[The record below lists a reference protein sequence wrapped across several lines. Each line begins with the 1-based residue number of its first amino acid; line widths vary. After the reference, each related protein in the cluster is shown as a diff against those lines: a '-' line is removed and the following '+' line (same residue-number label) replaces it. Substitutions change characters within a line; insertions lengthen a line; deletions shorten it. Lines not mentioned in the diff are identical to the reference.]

1 MVFTMILRLQ
11 HLRPDGELDTYHLK
25 SGRRYTIGRGS
36 TCEVRILDL
45 KLSRQHCAIEYTTG
59 EWRAFDLGSTNG
71 CKIDGDHIAGS
82 AILQQGTRIDMGQ
95 TTLTVHRI
103 LDEDEVGEDDASPA
117 APVVE
122 EPVTKATVRPQTAAI
137 PKALSPSSALE
148 ARKPVPAAPQQPP
161 VIAPGD
167 DEATL
172 AIGTIPTV
180 PAVLGTSRT
189 AAISAKP
196 TATVTAAQ
204 ASAPATPPPAAA
216 SAPAAT
222 PSPAAVSPATPTPAA
237 AASAPAGDE
246 ARTFH
251 ITVLGR
257 RVGPLT
263 RTQARELKAR
273 ELKGT
278 LTVQDLAS
286 LPQG

>member
-1 MVFTMILRLQ
+1 MVFIMILRLQ

-122 EPVTKATVRPQTAAI
+122 EPVTKATVRPQTAAT
-137 PKALSPSSALE
+137 PKSAAAGSALE
-148 ARKPVPAAPQQPP
+148 ARKPVPSAPQQPP

-180 PAVLGTSRT
+180 PAALGTSRT

-196 TATVTAAQ
+196 TSFVTAAQ
-204 ASAPATPPPAAA
+204 ASAPAAAPATP

-222 PSPAAVSPATPTPAA
+222 PAPAAAPVPAA
-237 AASAPAGDE
+237 AAPVGDE

-263 RTQARELKAR
+263 RTRARELKAR